1 MFHRNLSKGWRR
13 SYQNETA
20 MTTTEAKIDRAGQSH
35 ARAARLSW
43 REKLNRKFHL
53 DRMPVVR
60 KVVYSVIGLTVLLL
74 GIAMVVLP
82 GPAIIFIPLGLAI
95 LASEYAWARRI
106 IRRGRVFVEKAKR
119 TSRWW
124 SAK

>member
-1 MFHRNLSKGWRR
+1 MTAISEKTDRKKSGAPAEKMGWR
-13 SYQNETA
+13 Q
-20 MTTTEAKIDRAGQSH
+20 
-35 ARAARLSW
+35 
-43 REKLNRKFHL
+43 KLNRKFHL

-74 GIAMVVLP
+74 GIAMMVLP

-119 TSRWW
+119 TRRWW

>member
-1 MFHRNLSKGWRR
+1 MTATEEKTEPAQATLGWR
-13 SYQNETA
+13 Q
-20 MTTTEAKIDRAGQSH
+20 
-35 ARAARLSW
+35 
-43 REKLNRKFHL
+43 KLNKKFHL

-74 GIAMVVLP
+74 GIAMMVLP

-119 TSRWW
+119 TRSWW

>member
-1 MFHRNLSKGWRR
+1 MIAWSQEKQT
-13 SYQNETA
+13 SEQPE
-20 MTTTEAKIDRAGQSH
+20 S
-35 ARAARLSW
+35 AATRVNW
-43 REKLNRKFHL
+43 RERLNKKFHL

-74 GIAMVVLP
+74 GIVMIVLP

-119 TSRWW
+119 TRKF
-124 SAK
+124 AGG

>member
-1 MFHRNLSKGWRR
+1 
-13 SYQNETA
+13 
-20 MTTTEAKIDRAGQSH
+20 MTTTAAKIDRA
-35 ARAARLSW
+35 ARQGW
-43 REKLNRKFHL
+43 REKLNRKFPL

-74 GIAMVVLP
+74 GIAMMVLP

-119 TSRWW
+119 TRRWW

>member
-1 MFHRNLSKGWRR
+1 MMATDEKTDREKSEPPAQIIGWR
-13 SYQNETA
+13 Q
-20 MTTTEAKIDRAGQSH
+20 
-35 ARAARLSW
+35 
-43 REKLNRKFHL
+43 KLNRKFHL

-74 GIAMVVLP
+74 GIVMVVLP

-106 IRRGRVFVEKAKR
+106 MRRGRVFVEKAKR
-119 TSRWW
+119 TRHWW

>member
-1 MFHRNLSKGWRR
+1 MK
-13 SYQNETA
+13 TA
-20 MTTTEAKIDRAGQSH
+20 DAKIDQRKQSN
-35 ARAARLSW
+35 APAAKLSW
-43 REKLNRKFHL
+43 RQKLNRKFHL

-74 GIAMVVLP
+74 GIAMMVLP
-82 GPAIIFIPLGLAI
+82 GPAIVFIPLGLAI

-119 TSRWW
+119 TRHWW
-124 SAK
+124 PAK

>member
-1 MFHRNLSKGWRR
+1 MASERKTAEAGR
-13 SYQNETA
+13 SDA
-20 MTTTEAKIDRAGQSH
+20 VAAGM
-35 ARAARLSW
+35 SW
-43 REKLNRKFHL
+43 RQKLNRKFHL

-74 GIAMVVLP
+74 GVAMMVLP

-119 TSRWW
+119 THWW

>member
-1 MFHRNLSKGWRR
+1 MTASA
-13 SYQNETA
+13 ET
-20 MTTTEAKIDRAGQSH
+20 IDRKKSDALLEK
-35 ARAARLSW
+35 LSW
-43 REKLNRKFHL
+43 RQKLNGKFHL

-74 GIAMVVLP
+74 GIAMMVLP

-119 TSRWW
+119 TRRWW
-124 SAK
+124 SRK

>member
-1 MFHRNLSKGWRR
+1 MMATNQKTDQKKSDTPGK
-13 SYQNETA
+13 E
-20 MTTTEAKIDRAGQSH
+20 M
-35 ARAARLSW
+35 SW
-43 REKLNRKFHL
+43 RQKLNRKFHL

-60 KVVYSVIGLTVLLL
+60 KVVYSVIGLTLLLL

-106 IRRGRVFVEKAKR
+106 MRRGRVFVEKAKR
-119 TSRWW
+119 TRHWW

>member
-1 MFHRNLSKGWRR
+1 M
-13 SYQNETA
+13 
-20 MTTTEAKIDRAGQSH
+20 MTTAEKTDREKSDAPVEKM
-35 ARAARLSW
+35 SW
-43 REKLNRKFHL
+43 RQKLNKKFHL

-74 GIAMVVLP
+74 GIAMMVLP

-119 TSRWW
+119 TRRWW
-124 SAK
+124 RRAK

>member
-1 MFHRNLSKGWRR
+1 MMATNEKTDRKKSDAPAEIMGWR
-13 SYQNETA
+13 Q
-20 MTTTEAKIDRAGQSH
+20 
-35 ARAARLSW
+35 
-43 REKLNRKFHL
+43 KLNRKFHL

-60 KVVYSVIGLTVLLL
+60 KVVYSVIGLTLLLL

-106 IRRGRVFVEKAKR
+106 MRRGRVFVKKAKR
-119 TSRWW
+119 TRHWW

>member
-1 MFHRNLSKGWRR
+1 MIAIDEKTSRAERSKGP
-13 SYQNETA
+13 A
-20 MTTTEAKIDRAGQSH
+20 AK
-35 ARAARLSW
+35 LSW
-43 REKLNRKFHL
+43 REKLNKKFHL

-60 KVVYSVIGLTVLLL
+60 KVIYSVIGLTVLLL
-74 GIAMVVLP
+74 GIGMMVLP

-119 TSRWW
+119 TRRWW
-124 SAK
+124 PAK

>member
-1 MFHRNLSKGWRR
+1 MTATDEKTEPAQAALGWR
-13 SYQNETA
+13 Q
-20 MTTTEAKIDRAGQSH
+20 
-35 ARAARLSW
+35 RLN
-43 REKLNRKFHL
+43 KKFHL

-74 GIAMVVLP
+74 GVAMMVLP

-119 TSRWW
+119 TRSWW